1 MNEWIKPFDKC
12 RTSRKVLVV
21 QYSEENVRRWGKTN
35 RSYHEDSCVPCFSF
49 KFHICLIRSQRTSLI
64 KETTKLY
71 LHFKSKAGIW
81 DEGEKAIRELLQ
93 KSLREF
99 PSGPVARTSC
109 LHCWKPCSNSL
120 QGNRDH
126 EIWEHK
132 ALPTLAP
139 KKALRKTMQT
149 RAHGNQS
156 RRNDIEYR
164 RGQIPEI

>member
-12 RTSRKVLVV
+12 RTSGKVLVV

-71 LHFKSKAGIW
+71 LHFKSKLSS
-81 DEGEKAIRELLQ
+81 GEQAFEMKEILQ

-99 PSGPVARTSC
+99 PSGPVARTPC
-109 LHCWKPCSNSL
+109 LHCWEPGSNSL

-132 ALPTLAP
+132 NLPTPAP

-149 RAHGNQS
+149 RAHANQS